1 MTFVEFNFGAETDV
15 DDVAAA
21 AADVFPVALLP
32 EPEAGIFVAL
42 PV

>member
-1 MTFVEFNFGAETDV
+1 MTFVEFNFGAGTEA
-15 DDVAAA
+15 DDVAA

>member
-1 MTFVEFNFGAETDV
+1 MTADTDV
-15 DDVAAA
+15 DDVVAA
-21 AADVFPVALLP
+21 AADVFPVAALP